1 MRFLLDENL
10 SPLLVELLADI
21 GHDAV
26 HVRSIGMHSAT
37 DNAVLER
44 AVAEERILISADT
57 DFGDLLAV
65 SNAPGPS
72 VVLIRRQV
80 DRRASAIAALLHV
93 NLPALEDDL
102 SHGALVVFDNERI
115 RVRALPMRPA

>member
-72 VVLIRRQV
+72 LVLIRRQV
-80 DRRASAIAALLHV
+80 DRRASRHF
-93 NLPALEDDL
+93 
-102 SHGALVVFDNERI
+102 GAL
-115 RVRALPMRPA
+115 P